1 MDRGSSDL
9 ELGSGL
15 SVAVSKS
22 HPFSDTETHLHS
34 RGESLGP
41 ASPEGL
47 YCSSKMQHKPLFR
60 VWGHFTGDKESPT
73 GGPWAETWK

>member
-47 YCSSKMQHKPLFR
+47 YCSSKM
-60 VWGHFTGDKESPT
+60 
-73 GGPWAETWK
+73 